1 MSIKHA
7 MILAAGLGTRM
18 KPLTLETPKPLIKIG
33 NKNLLERSLNLL
45 ENHGVEQIIINVHHL
60 ADQIVKFVLSVKS
73 KAKITISNEE
83 DLLLDTGG
91 GVKEGTKIFGKNPF
105 FVINPDTLWLANYSG
120 EMQTLEK
127 IYHERKKPC
136 LLLVNKRLS
145 FDSSFKGDFN
155 LKNNIISKDTENNFI
170 FTGLQLLDRNHLD
183 PIAKKVFS
191 MNEVWDKLISENEL
205 YGCESNQ
212 KFYHLNTKDM
222 YNKISHLNIT
232 D

>member
-1 MSIKHA
+1 MTIKHA

-18 KPLTLETPKPLIKIG
+18 KPLTLETPKPLIKVG
-33 NKNLLERSLNLL
+33 SKNLLERSLNLL

-60 ADQIVKFVLSVKS
+60 ADKIEKFLLDVKS
-73 KAKITISNEE
+73 KVKITISNEE

-105 FVINPDTLWLANYSG
+105 FVINPDTLWLANYSV
-120 EMQTLEK
+120 EMQSLQKT
-127 IYHERKKPC
+127 YHESKKPC

-155 LKNNIISKDTENNFI
+155 LKNHVISKDNENNFI
-170 FTGLQLLDRNHLD
+170 FTGLQLLDRSHLD
-183 PIAKKVFS
+183 PIDKKVFS
-191 MNEVWDKLISENEL
+191 MNEVWDKFISENKL
-205 YGCESNQ
+205 YGCESRQ
-212 KFYHLNTKDM
+212 KFYHLNTEDM
-222 YNKISHLNIT
+222 YNKISNLNIT

>member
-18 KPLTLETPKPLIKIG
+18 KPLTLETPKPLIKVG
-33 NKNLLERSLNLL
+33 SKNLLERSLNLL
-45 ENHGVEQIIINVHHL
+45 ENHGVEHIIINVHHL
-60 ADQIVKFVLSVKS
+60 ADQIEKFVLNVKS
-73 KAKITISNEE
+73 KVKITISNEKN
-83 DLLLDTGG
+83 LLLDTGG
-91 GVKEGTKIFGKNPF
+91 GIKEGTKIFGKNPF
-105 FVINPDTLWLANYSG
+105 FVINPDTLWLAYYSS
-120 EMQTLEK
+120 EMQSLEK
-127 IYHERKKPC
+127 IYYENKKPC

-155 LKNNIISKDTENNFI
+155 LKNNIVSKDSENNFI

-191 MNEVWDKLISENEL
+191 MNEVWDKLISEDKL
-205 YGCESNQ
+205 YGCESSQ
-212 KFYHLNTKDM
+212 KFYHFNTEDM
-222 YNKISHLNIT
+222 YNRISNLDIT